1 MIPCYFIIMEKAV
14 KKKRTKQVNYSEK
27 INSAY
32 KDYLLR
38 HGKKPATVYQF
49 MDDMKMKEEEFY
61 KYYSSFEAIDAA
73 IWQDFAT
80 QTIDMVK
87 AEKVYSEYGVRE
99 KMLSFY
105 FTLIEVLK
113 KERSYVNLTFK
124 HSKKPE
130 FTPSHLKH
138 FKSKFEE
145 FSSEL
150 IGEGMNSEEIV
161 QRPIISDRYQ
171 DGFWLQLLFI
181 ISFWLKDTSKDFEK
195 TDAAIEKSA
204 NLSFELLGRGPLDM
218 IVDFG
223 KFLYQNR

>member
-1 MIPCYFIIMEKAV
+1 MEAPA
-14 KKKRTKQVNYSEK
+14 KKKTTKKVDFNSK
-27 INSAY
+27 IVASY

-38 HGKKPATVYQF
+38 HGKQPASVYQF
-49 MDDMKMKEEEFY
+49 MSDLKLKEEEFY
-61 KYYSSFEAIDAA
+61 KYYSTFDAVDSA
-73 IWQDFAT
+73 IWKDFADH
-80 QTIDMVK
+80 TIASIK
-87 AEKVYSEYGVRE
+87 AEKVFSEYGVRE

-113 KERSYVNLTFK
+113 KERSYVNMTFK

-130 FTPSHLKH
+130 FTPAHLKH
-138 FKSKFEE
+138 FKHVFEE
-145 FSSEL
+145 FSNEIIS
-150 IGEGMNSEEIV
+150 EGMNSEEIV
-161 QRPIISDRYQ
+161 QRPVLSDRYK
-171 DGFWLQLLFI
+171 DGFWLQVLFI
-181 ISFWLKDTSKDFEK
+181 ISFWLKDTSKGFEN